1 MGSSKRLSQNSSPYE
16 LSKLSAHSLK
26 GICWESAGSPLGVR
40 WESAGSSLGVR
51 WESAGSLLG
60 FHLESAG
67 SSLNGLSKKALQI
80 RSPNSN
86 LVESVGSLV
95 GVYWVS
101 VGSLICRIHGIII
114 FQGSSLTGLFKR
126 ALPKQLSISA
136 L

>member
-1 MGSSKRLSQNSSPYE
+1 MGPPKE
-16 LSKLSAHSLK
+16 LSK
-26 GICWESAGSPLGVR
+26 R
-40 WESAGSSLGVR
+40 
-51 WESAGSLLG
+51 
-60 FHLESAG
+60 
-67 SSLNGLSKKALQI
+67 ALHMRFQL
-80 RSPNSN
+80 RSPNEVSK
-86 LVESVGSLV
+86 LRPGWSLFGALL